1 MHLFSFSLSAC
12 ARGALLRIPQPRGMA
27 ACALVLAVAGCAT
40 APVPKELT
48 ATLVDEQNLA
58 DRQAAISLSEPL
70 SGPLTL
76 EEAMARA
83 LKYNL
88 DRRVRLLEEAFAANQ
103 ADVSQLDMLPALLAR
118 SGYTSRNNDRIARSR
133 DSVTGEP
140 STSRFISQDR
150 AHAVSDLGISW
161 SLVDFGLGYYNTMQ
175 QNERVMIA
183 AQKRRKAMH
192 LLMQDVRTAYWRA
205 ASAQLLRDDVART
218 IRLAEE
224 ALVDSQKVAEDRIR
238 NPLDPL
244 RYQRQLLE
252 NLRLLEAIRQELGA
266 AQVELALLIN
276 APQGQAIEVAEPEW
290 SSTAEHALG
299 VGVERLEEVA
309 VANNPDLLE
318 QHLNARIARIEVR
331 KTLVK
336 LFPNIRFSYS
346 ANYDTD
352 SFQVNSGWN
361 EVGAQLSINLLNLLT
376 AGRQNR
382 LAEAGV
388 ALADQRRVTA
398 QMALVAQVHLARL
411 GLMNAAAQYRRA
423 EAIWQ
428 TDDKLAQ
435 NISRREAAQ
444 THSRL
449 EKVSSETAAILS
461 LLRRYQA
468 MAQAQIAEARLE
480 ATLGIDAAI
489 GSVDQVGLADLTK
502 QLQGAPRWESIQ

>member
-1 MHLFSFSLSAC
+1 MQPSRFSLPVFSPGGRWHA
-12 ARGALLRIPQPRGMA
+12 PQWRAAA
-27 ACALVLAVAGCAT
+27 ACAVALLLSACAT
-40 APVPKELT
+40 APVPKDLT
-48 ATLVDEQNLA
+48 ASLVSEQNQA
-58 DRQAAISLSEPL
+58 DRQVAFAQGEPL
-70 SGPLTL
+70 KGALTL

-103 ADVSQLDMLPALLAR
+103 ADVSRLDMLPVLLAR
-118 SGYTSRNNDRIARSR
+118 SGYTSRDNDRIARSR

-150 AHAVSDLGISW
+150 AHTVNDVGISW

-175 QNERVMIA
+175 QNERLMIA

-192 LLMQDVRTAYWRA
+192 LLMQDVRAAFWKA
-205 ASAQLLRDDVART
+205 ASAQKLQAQVQAAIVAADEA
-218 IRLAEE
+218 LADAKKVEE
-224 ALVDSQKVAEDRIR
+224 ARLR
-238 NPLDPL
+238 NPVDTL

-276 APQGQAIEVAEPEW
+276 APQGQPIEVAEPDW
-290 SSTAEHALG
+290 SNTAERALG
-299 VGVERLEEVA
+299 VGVDRLEEVA

-331 KTLVK
+331 KTLLR
-336 LFPNIRFSYS
+336 LFPNLRFSYT

-352 SFQVNSGWN
+352 SYQVNSRWKEAGT
-361 EVGAQLSINLLNLLT
+361 QLSMNLLNLLT
-376 AGRQNR
+376 AGRQTR

-398 QMALVAQVHLARL
+398 QMALIAQVHLARL
-411 GLMNAAAQYRRA
+411 GLMNAAAQFRRA

-435 NISRREAAQ
+435 NIARREAAQ

-489 GSVDQVGLADLTK
+489 GSVDQTGLAELTK